1 MASTSGANSG
11 EGEPEPLQHPPAED
25 SEPVDPPPTSRE
37 AEPAPVLKL
46 PAALHALAWSTGA
59 AVFLGLATSL
69 GMARTNGVYGA
80 LGLTALTPPAID
92 QSQTIFGVFI
102 TLQIILMC
110 IAISVIGRG
119 LYLGSQWGIRNLS
132 RREIPALPQR
142 IRQRLWWF
150 AIALLI
156 ADAVLVNAGIM
167 ELAKSAENL
176 LFKSTSEIGDI
187 WTHVVF
193 EDDHSTVTN
202 YDLLFYLSVTV
213 FVWLSWWLAKYRFKW
228 LVPRIAFTTYA
239 VAQVAGMMLGFAH
252 LHGIAGT
259 VEDYPVVAFSGVTEI
274 GQHVL
279 PFLLGQ
285 DDKTFA
291 ILILQLSNQ
300 NDSVQTRYV
309 LYLPRTEL
317 KWMTVLKFM
326 PLYQMS
332 KIDDLKKLAEQV
344 QKSSQ

>member
-1 MASTSGANSG
+1 
-11 EGEPEPLQHPPAED
+11 
-25 SEPVDPPPTSRE
+25 
-37 AEPAPVLKL
+37 
-46 PAALHALAWSTGA
+46 
-59 AVFLGLATSL
+59 
-69 GMARTNGVYGA
+69 
-80 LGLTALTPPAID
+80 
-92 QSQTIFGVFI
+92 
-102 TLQIILMC
+102 
-110 IAISVIGRG
+110 
-119 LYLGSQWGIRNLS
+119 
-132 RREIPALPQR
+132 
-142 IRQRLWWF
+142 
-150 AIALLI
+150 
-156 ADAVLVNAGIM
+156 
-167 ELAKSAENL
+167 
-176 LFKSTSEIGDI
+176 
-187 WTHVVF
+187 
-193 EDDHSTVTN
+193 
-202 YDLLFYLSVTV
+202 
-213 FVWLSWWLAKYRFKW
+213 
-228 LVPRIAFTTYA
+228 
-239 VAQVAGMMLGFAH
+239 MMLGFAH